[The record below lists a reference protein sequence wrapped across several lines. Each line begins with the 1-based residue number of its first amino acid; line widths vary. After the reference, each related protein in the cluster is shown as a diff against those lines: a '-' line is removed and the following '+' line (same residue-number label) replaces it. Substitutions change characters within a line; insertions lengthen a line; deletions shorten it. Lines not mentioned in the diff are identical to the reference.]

1 MTAVGMPR
9 PGRGDGGGA
18 AQADTRPVRASDAQR
33 LGVHRAISAD
43 TAPGQAV
50 PELTVYVQR
59 DHDVRLRER
68 LSAPAGPV
76 MVVLV
81 GGSSTGKT
89 RAAFEAVRQCLP
101 EWSLVRPVDAA
112 DLLEQVHSGAAGPET
127 VLWLNETQI
136 FLRGQPDVAVALRR
150 LLGRDEPVVVIGTMW
165 PEFWKE
171 LTCAPDDGGP
181 DVNHQTRELLLQDAD
196 RVDVPETFAGRDLV
210 QLNHVLAADSRLATA
225 AEAAG
230 SDGKVVQVLA
240 GGPELVQCYDH
251 PADAEDRFGKAV
263 LTAAMDARRA
273 GCESPI
279 GGSFLEAAA
288 PAYMDPSDRA
298 GAPDTWFATGL
309 AHATREIRGIAALT
323 GQRQAP
329 GIGPADGYV
338 LHDYLDQHGRLTR
351 RGGAHAGSGVGCAH
365 RSCAGPS

>member
-1 MTAVGMPR
+1 
-9 PGRGDGGGA
+9 
-18 AQADTRPVRASDAQR
+18 
-33 LGVHRAISAD
+33 
-43 TAPGQAV
+43 
-50 PELTVYVQR
+50 
-59 DHDVRLRER
+59 
-68 LSAPAGPV
+68 

-101 EWSLVRPVDAA
+101 DWSLLRPVDAA
-112 DLLEQVHSGAAGPET
+112 DLLEQVRSGAAGPQT

-150 LLGRDEPVVVIGTMW
+150 LLAGDEPVVVVGTMW

-171 LTCAPDDGGP
+171 LTSAPDDGGP
-181 DVNHQTRELLLQDAD
+181 DVNHQARELLLHDAD

-210 QLNHVLAADSRLATA
+210 QLNHVLAADPRLATA

-240 GGPELVQCYDH
+240 GGPELVQRYDH

-273 GCESPI
+273 RVRIPDRRVFPGGRGPGVPGSLRPGGCTRHVVRDGPCSRHPR
-279 GGSFLEAAA
+279 
-288 PAYMDPSDRA
+288 DPRHRGTDRA
-298 GAPDTWFATGL
+298 TAG
-309 AHATREIRGIAALT
+309 TRHRARRWIRAARLPRSART
-323 GQRQAP
+323 
-329 GIGPADGYV
+329 ADAS
-338 LHDYLDQHGRLTR
+338 R
-351 RGGAHAGSGVGCAH
+351 GAHTGSGVGCAH
-365 RSCAGPS
+365 RRCA